1 MGEKEEEEEE
11 EWRRRGLSGEHEK
24 FGKTIRSTNHLG
36 GRPVV
41 RHGMYMVWKYLY
53 RKQGE
58 GRTVDVDR

>member
-41 RHGMYMVWKYLY
+41 RHGMYMV
-53 RKQGE
+53 
-58 GRTVDVDR
+58 